1 MFGEKN
7 MLKKDILYFFTII
20 FVLSS
25 NGMDLSKNGNE
36 EKNKADSAAIATEI
50 VYSRTLAQDSSMIKY
65 IIENRLENK
74 IDFDLPIH
82 TDAPHCFGAPL
93 HITATH
99 DKMHATEKLLRGG
112 ANPNVVVGYK
122 PSPLYEAVD
131 LASIRSMKALLEAKA
146 DPNYKLPCSP
156 STTVLQ
162 RACQRA
168 VQMSHRGEYRKS
180 YIKQYIKVVELLLSF
195 GADPN
200 AQDIHGHTPLFEV
213 LEVHPRSLSLIP
225 LLLKSGADITIK
237 NKKGQDVMEYAK
249 ANRLLDAVGTRR
261 LKEAV
266 AESHK

>member
-1 MFGEKN
+1 MF
-7 MLKKDILYFFTII
+7 KKDILYFFTII
-20 FVLSS
+20 FVLNI
-25 NGMDLSKNGNE
+25 NGMGLSKNGNE
-36 EKNKADSAAIATEI
+36 EKNKADSAAIATEM

-65 IIENRLENK
+65 IIENRLRNK
-74 IDFDLPIH
+74 MNLDLQIH
-82 TDAPHCFGAPL
+82 TDTVNSFGAPL
-93 HITATH
+93 HTTATY
-99 DKMHATEKLLRGG
+99 DKIWQAEKLLAAG
-112 ANPNVVVGYK
+112 ANPNVVIGYM
-122 PSPLYEAVD
+122 PSPLYEAID
-131 LASIRSMKALLEAKA
+131 LASIRVMRALLYAKA
-146 DPNYKLPCSP
+146 NPNYKLPYSP
-156 STTVLQ
+156 NTTVLQ

-168 VQMSHRGEYRKS
+168 VQMSHCGEYRES
-180 YIKQYIKVVELLLSF
+180 YIKKYVKVVKLLLSF

-213 LEVHPRSLSLIP
+213 LEVHPRSLSLVP